1 MYLDGPV
8 PLCVWHF
15 LCCLSVMRSV
25 ASATAVKFCLTRN
38 WESAATRGHTPGTHQ
53 NSQNKDCG
61 IKLVAYALLSK
72 TAFQP
77 AFSLFICFL
86 WRSPD
91 SSLSLYFLLKTELQ
105 VGTTFMNLN
114 FRLSKKLNQK
124 EKPTWSMCIPELQ
137 RDMKA
142 EVTGGIWGDEQWTV
156 EKAWP
161 LEYEML
167 QADRKADYRALTSL
181 KTNQI

>member
-1 MYLDGPV
+1 
-8 PLCVWHF
+8 
-15 LCCLSVMRSV
+15 
-25 ASATAVKFCLTRN
+25 
-38 WESAATRGHTPGTHQ
+38 
-53 NSQNKDCG
+53 
-61 IKLVAYALLSK
+61 
-72 TAFQP
+72 
-77 AFSLFICFL
+77 
-86 WRSPD
+86 
-91 SSLSLYFLLKTELQ
+91 
-105 VGTTFMNLN
+105 MNLN